1 MSGEGGREGGREGG
15 GFLPW
20 AMAGCRVFKKERH
33 TDMVDAEKKKRQQKI
48 KTEGSDVVVAVAFAL
63 GER

>member
-1 MSGEGGREGGREGG
+1 V
-15 GFLPW
+15 FWPW